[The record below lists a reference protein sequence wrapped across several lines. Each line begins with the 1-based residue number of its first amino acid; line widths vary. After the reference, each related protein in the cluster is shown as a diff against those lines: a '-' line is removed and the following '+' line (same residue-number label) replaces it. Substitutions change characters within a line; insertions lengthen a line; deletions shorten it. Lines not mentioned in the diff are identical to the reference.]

1 MKYYILSEYGLVS
14 LHRSSDQRK
23 HLTQQQSRQ
32 QCSMKQIQ
40 SALRLSGLQLLLAMA
55 PAPNAETIR
64 VRIMEIM
71 Q

>member
-40 SALRLSGLQLLLAMA
+40 SVRRLAVAMA

>member
-14 LHRSSDQRK
+14 LPRSSDQRK

-40 SALRLSGLQLLLAMA
+40 SRCVAMA

-64 VRIMEIM
+64 VRIVEIM

>member
-14 LHRSSDQRK
+14 LPRSSDQRK

-40 SALRLSGLQLLLAMA
+40 SVRRLAAMA

>member
-1 MKYYILSEYGLVS
+1 MKYYILSEYDLVS

-40 SALRLSGLQLLLAMA
+40 SVRRLAVW
-55 PAPNAETIR
+55 PNAETIR

>member
-14 LHRSSDQRK
+14 LPRSSDQRK

-40 SALRLSGLQLLLAMA
+40 SVRRLAVWQW
-55 PAPNAETIR
+55 NAETIR